1 MFEKW
6 RKPGRAKNISSF
18 IIFGLICL
26 VFVFIGVPV
35 SQMSN
40 LGGAALV
47 VNNKVISW
55 SEYQNYLMVLEQ
67 QASEQSGGGIEAE
80 RQEKLKQQ
88 AVNDLLNIELMAQTA
103 HKIGVTISK
112 KAVQDK
118 IVEFPFF
125 KEEGRFIHSKY
136 HAFLEARR
144 FSASYYEDLI
154 RREIQRARLQNIF
167 NITVR
172 ASAEE
177 RKKKQ
182 QLGKFMIQ
190 VSYIQF
196 PSGSLKPEEFNN
208 INTVVK
214 AGDMDLFSEIVKER
228 NWEWNKTDSFDLSR
242 TSLPGLESEK
252 ILFDKVFQSLPDTGM
267 IKNIIGVRD
276 QSFILKVDHFTVV
289 KSEKSDAQIADFLPD
304 HFFTNRLLSQ
314 VTFFSWIRSA
324 RSSAKLKIN
333 PRLQGTVQP

>member
-88 AVNDLLNIELMAQTA
+88 AVNDLLNIELIVQAT
-103 HKIGVTISK
+103 HKLGVIISK

-125 KEEGRFIHSKY
+125 KEEGRFVHSKY

-154 RREIQRARLQNIF
+154 RREIQRTRLQNIF

-172 ASAEE
+172 TSAEE

-182 QLGKFMIQ
+182 QLGNFMIQ
-190 VSYIQF
+190 ISYIQF

-214 AGDMDLFSEIVKER
+214 AGDLDLFSEIVKER

-267 IKNIIGVRD
+267 IRNIIGVRD
-276 QSFILKVDHFTVV
+276 QSFILKVDHFTVA
-289 KSEKSDAQIADFLPD
+289 KNEKSDEQIADFLPD
-304 HFFTNRLLSQ
+304 YFFTDRLLSQ
-314 VTFFSWIRSA
+314 VAFFSWIRSA